1 MDDAVM
7 DVEKYIDDAFI
18 SGLKEVTDHTW
29 TRRRD
34 PANRVFSDSAEA
46 KQERRR
52 LPQTE
57 AINEGGDGVTVVK
70 LK

>member
-18 SGLKEVTDHTW
+18 SGLKEVTVIHG
-29 TRRRD
+29 RGEGILRKGIRD
-34 PANRVFSDSAEA
+34 MLKRNKNVDGFRSGGF
-46 KQERRR
+46 
-52 LPQTE
+52 
-57 AINEGGDGVTVVK
+57 NEGGDGVTIVN